1 MKTKEVQKR
10 EEAFVELK
18 RLKNELE
25 RLEDLKE
32 STNKEEKQ
40 YKELVEEIAEKEIQC
55 ETYDYKE
62 EIQIRIDTIK
72 TAISDNK
79 VLMSRN
85 GVSEKDI
92 EECKFRNKKLSKMVD
107 KYEILLKEDNIDYKK
122 LAGQLDDELNQVYEE
137 IND

>member
-1 MKTKEVQKR
+1 
-10 EEAFVELK
+10 
-18 RLKNELE
+18 
-25 RLEDLKE
+25 
-32 STNKEEKQ
+32 
-40 YKELVEEIAEKEIQC
+40 
-55 ETYDYKE
+55 
-62 EIQIRIDTIK
+62 
-72 TAISDNK
+72 
-79 VLMSRN
+79 MSRN